1 MGFTEL
7 LLLGAIA
14 LIFIGPKQLPEI
26 ARVIARMINELKRA
40 TGDLGSTILDV
51 RRDTDQIFRDTQN
64 TIRKTLTEKAPEK
77 QSEPV
82 AEINANGNPVEKGEH
97 GQS

>member
-1 MGFTEL
+1 MFNMGFTEL

-26 ARVIARMINELKRA
+26 AKVIARMINELKRA

-64 TIRKTLTEKAPEK
+64 TIRKSLTEKSPEPK
-77 QSEPV
+77 VEPV
-82 AEINANGNPVEKGEH
+82 VSEKPKEEGEH
-97 GQS
+97 GHS

>member
-40 TGDLGSTILDV
+40 TGDIGSTILDV

-64 TIRKTLTEKAPEK
+64 TIRKSLTEKTLEKKPEVA
-77 QSEPV
+77 SEV
-82 AEINANGNPVEKGEH
+82 KAEEKPVEKGEH